1 MRKILFLNQSDM
13 KKIITMKDAIDS
25 IDEAYKLYEK
35 KEFLM
40 PQRMQVS
47 NNMNTLLLMPCFI
60 NQAIGTKMVTVFPQN
75 TPLPTLHSLVILNN
89 PRTGEIQAIMDGS
102 FLTGF
107 RTGAIGGSAIRHLA
121 AETATKLAIIGTG
134 VQGLYQAIAACTER
148 RMTDIYLFNR
158 TRDKIPQFKKEL
170 QKWIGTEI
178 RIHPVLHAED
188 AVKEADII
196 ITATNSYEP
205 VLPDKQELYKN
216 KIVIGI
222 GSFQKEMQE
231 FPDALYKMA
240 EHLFVDSEDAIKES
254 GDIIIPLQKKLI
266 HRDSIIHMSNYIV
279 NKEKIILNREKSIVF
294 KSTGMALF
302 DIVVANFIYKKA
314 VKKNIGIRLS
324 FS

>member
-1 MRKILFLNQSDM
+1 M

-47 NNMNTLLLMPCFI
+47 SNMNTLLLMPCFI

-75 TPLPTLHSLVILNN
+75 TTLPTLHSLVILND

-121 AETATKLAIIGTG
+121 ANTATKLAIIGTG

-148 RMTDIYLFNR
+148 QMTDIYLFNR

-170 QKWIGTEI
+170 QKWIGTETG
-178 RIHPVLHAED
+178 IHTVLNAED

-222 GSFQKEMQE
+222 GSFQKEMKE

-266 HRDSIIHMSNYIV
+266 PRDAIIHMSNYIV
-279 NKEKIILNREKSIVF
+279 NKEKIILNREKSVVF

-314 VKKNIGIRLS
+314 VKKNMGIRLS
-324 FS
+324 IP